1 MRILFTGPASVGHVF
16 PTVPFAQALRAAG
29 HEVLYAGQ
37 RPLDSMLTSGFPVV
51 EIGDGRTLEELF
63 TDWRQGPM
71 TYGDAS
77 LSHDELMEL
86 AAAGFAYAGRT
97 TVDDLLATASGW
109 GADLLVHATFQTA
122 APLVAAKL
130 KIPLVMHNYGIP
142 SGREMVARFTR
153 HLADLYEQHGV
164 AGPAESTAIN
174 VGPLGGDP
182 DGLRGRYV
190 PYNGTGVV
198 PIEMLRPS
206 GKRRVLVTLGTV
218 VTRVEGV
225 GGVAR
230 LIEAAAEVDAEF
242 LLAVG
247 DSDLSPLGTLPANV
261 RPLPWIPLAEVL
273 RHTDAVVHH
282 GGAGTT
288 LTTLTEGLPQLVLPQ
303 GADNFIAA
311 AAVTEAGIGLRST
324 SDTVDVATLDR
335 LLTDPEL
342 RATAKAVRADNLAL
356 PTPASFVPTF
366 EALAGR
372 A

>member
-1 MRILFTGPASVGHVF
+1 MRILFTGPASAGHVF
-16 PTVPFAQALRAAG
+16 PMVPFAQALRAAG
-29 HEVLYAGQ
+29 HEVLFAGQ
-37 RPLDSMLTSGFPVV
+37 RPLDPINTSGFPVV

-63 TDWRQGPM
+63 IAWRQGPM

-77 LSHDELMEL
+77 LSPEELMDL
-86 AAAGFAYAGRT
+86 AAGGFVYAGRT

-130 KIPLVMHNYGIP
+130 KIPLVMQNYGIP
-142 SGREMVARFTR
+142 SGRGMVERFTR
-153 HLADLYEQHGV
+153 HQADLYEQYGV

-174 VGPLGGDP
+174 VGPFGGDP
-182 DGLRGRYV
+182 DGLRARYL

-198 PIEMLRPS
+198 PIDVLRPS
-206 GKRRVLVTLGTV
+206 ERRRVLVTLGSV
-218 VTRVEGV
+218 VAKVEGV
-225 GGVAR
+225 GGVTR

-247 DSDLSPLGTLPANV
+247 DADISPLGTLPANV
-261 RPLPWIPLAEVL
+261 RPMPWIPLVELV

-288 LTTLTEGLPQLVLPQ
+288 LTTLNEGLPQLVLPQ
-303 GADNFIAA
+303 GADNFIVADA
-311 AAVTEAGIGLRST
+311 LTEVGIALRST
-324 SDTVDVATLDR
+324 SDTVDVATLER

-342 RATAKAVRADNLAL
+342 RATAKSVQADNLAL